1 MALPVSCT
9 DVERAS
15 RQDAIVS
22 KVLQYTRKGWPNTIS
37 DSQKPFSHRKN
48 ELTIEGECLL
58 WGTRVIIP
66 SKLHE
71 TVLKEL
77 HQGHPGVT
85 RMTAT
90 ARSHLWWPGL
100 AKDLE
105 KVAHSCLSCQ
115 AVKQAPVA
123 APLHPWVWPSR
134 PWERVHVDFAG
145 PFLGKMFF
153 LAIDANSKW
162 GEVYPM
168 VHTSSSKTIELLRH
182 LFASYGLPKQ
192 LVSDNGPQFTSE
204 EFKRFMK
211 GNGIRH
217 IRCAPYYP
225 ASNGLAERFVRSFK
239 EAMKAAK
246 HDGLRELTVYI
257 SNYSSCH
264 DTSITKFALPG
275 SEIML
280 SSRPTQAE
288 SPRSS
293 SH

>member
-1 MALPVSCT
+1 MSTLGYSCHNS
-9 DVERAS
+9 VEVARNS
-15 RQDAIVS
+15 
-22 KVLQYTRKGWPNTIS
+22 P
-37 DSQKPFSHRKN
+37 
-48 ELTIEGECLL
+48 E
-58 WGTRVIIP
+58 
-66 SKLHE
+66 
-71 TVLKEL
+71 
-77 HQGHPGVT
+77 GVT
-85 RMTAT
+85 SGTSWSHT
-90 ARSHLWWPGL
+90 HEGSARSHLSWPGL
-100 AKDLE
+100 DKDLE

-123 APLHPWVWPSR
+123 APLHPWIWPSR

-145 PFLGKMFF
+145 PFLGEMFF
-153 LAIDANSKW
+153 LAIDAHLKW

-182 LFASYGLPKQ
+182 LFASYGLPEQ

-217 IRCAPYYP
+217 IRCAPYHP

-264 DTSITKFALPG
+264 DTSITNSLFLGRKLRSLLDLLKPNLQEAVA
-275 SEIML
+275 
-280 SSRPTQAE
+280 TKQAE
-288 SPRSS
+288 QKRRHDERACPRSMQAG
-293 SH
+293 